1 MSEEQIKFLC
11 KWLVENGDRP
21 LSPIQKVL
29 IKQAIDASRDPF
41 EMIAAILVLL
51 QKIQQQPSGKILQNM
66 FKINTPV
73 LYIIE

>member
-21 LSPIQKVL
+21 LSPIQKEL
-29 IKQAIDASRDPF
+29 IKQAIDPF

>member
-21 LSPIQKVL
+21 LSPIQKEL